1 MFPDSWKT
9 AQVAPIFKNGDRDD
23 RSNYRLISVLPVLSR
38 LFEELAY
45 DHLYNHL
52 DKKHL
57 NIFQSGSRTQHSV
70 VTCVLKS
77 TNDSCGTTMLSK
89 LKNLLNRAARIVTNG
104 PFDSSATTLIQDLGW
119 PTIE

>member
-1 MFPDSWKT
+1 MLNFSINTGMFPDSWKT
-9 AQVAPIFKNGDRDD
+9 AQVAPIFQNGDRDD

-38 LFEELAY
+38 LFQELVY

-52 DKKHL
+52 DKKTPKHISIWFSNPAL
-57 NIFQSGSRTQHSV
+57 GCDMRA
-70 VTCVLKS
+70 
-77 TNDSCGTTMLSK
+77 MLSK
-89 LKNLLNRAARIVTNG
+89 LKYLLNRAARIVTNG